1 MTSGYL
7 LSDVRRTALKDVLSP
22 FAAKIDRV
30 GLFGSHA
37 TGRARVNSDIDIV
50 IYGSLDSNDVDRL
63 WTLLNDCALPV
74 PVDVVAYNLPVYPPL
89 RAHIDRV
96 SKPLFSVDELTAQ
109 APV

>member
-1 MTSGYL
+1 MTSDYL
-7 LSDVRRTALKDVLSP
+7 LSEVRRTTLKDVLAP

-50 IYGSLDSNDVDRL
+50 IYGSLDANDVDRL

-96 SKPLFSVDELTAQ
+96 SKPLFSADQLVVPGPA
-109 APV
+109 